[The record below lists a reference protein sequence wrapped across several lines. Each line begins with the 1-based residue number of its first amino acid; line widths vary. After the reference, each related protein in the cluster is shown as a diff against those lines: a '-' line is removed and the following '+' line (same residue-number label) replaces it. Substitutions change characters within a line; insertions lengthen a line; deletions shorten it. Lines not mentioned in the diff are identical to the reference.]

1 MYNKNTTT
9 KSSIMELVNFFF
21 NEWRSL
27 ALRTFCFFLFFV
39 QFIFC
44 NLINLCSIC
53 SISSV
58 HLAVQCCFVQKEVC
72 FLCFYVVDLLFVFVK
87 ILVVAIDLDQVIE
100 IIKIQQILLV
110 YCAKLAV
117 VVLQVS
123 DDFVFELEMVW
134 IFFH

>member
-1 MYNKNTTT
+1 MYTWQYNA
-9 KSSIMELVNFFF
+9 V
-21 NEWRSL
+21 
-27 ALRTFCFFLFFV
+27 LFKRKFV
-39 QFIFC
+39 
-44 NLINLCSIC
+44 
-53 SISSV
+53 
-58 HLAVQCCFVQKEVC
+58 

-134 IFFH
+134 IFFHCFLCLICCSCFLAVVAFLLFVDCFSSCLRSVV